1 MVSRGLSGKGASDEK
16 GLLVAGRE
24 KGSVWKYSIEISM
37 EFLNDTFA
45 YLQIFVLLNAAV
57 AIMVVFFLG
66 YRYYKSLRPLS
77 EGISAL
83 SENRKIHLTE
93 KGVASSL
100 AAQINRTSDVLERQ
114 KEALEQRDTA
124 RTEWIAGR
132 VS

>member
-1 MVSRGLSGKGASDEK
+1 
-16 GLLVAGRE
+16 
-24 KGSVWKYSIEISM
+24 M

-100 AAQINRTSDVLERQ
+100 AAQILLLT
-114 KEALEQRDTA
+114 TA
-124 RTEWIAGR
+124 GCMITIFGG
-132 VS
+132 VFILKSLSFI